1 MFEYISGKLTIK
13 KIDYVSQN
21 EVQVNYE
28 MKVKN
33 LDKVWDL
40 LDFDEQMEKQFLTKI
55 GVKSID
61 EAEKIMKN
69 KGNDE
74 LKKKYYYVMLDE
86 MVNFVNE
93 EIKKTKEEESW
104 IDDMSVTVK
113 KINGKWQ
120 VQDTNN

>member
-1 MFEYISGKLTIK
+1 MSIGGKEDILGERVFK
-13 KIDYVSQN
+13 RMGYSMNK
-21 EVQVNYE
+21 
-28 MKVKN
+28 
-33 LDKVWDL
+33 
-40 LDFDEQMEKQFLTKI
+40 ME
-55 GVKSID
+55 SIL
-61 EAEKIMKN
+61 KN

-93 EIKKTKEEESW
+93 EIKKTKEEEIW

>member
-1 MFEYISGKLTIK
+1 
-13 KIDYVSQN
+13 
-21 EVQVNYE
+21 

-93 EIKKTKEEESW
+93 EIKKTKEEEIW

>member
-1 MFEYISGKLTIK
+1 MRLQSRKMNKHVLADLCALIRGSFYQMIG
-13 KIDYVSQN
+13 
-21 EVQVNYE
+21 VQAI
-28 MKVKN
+28 
-33 LDKVWDL
+33 LF
-40 LDFDEQMEKQFLTKI
+40 FDEKMEKQFLTKI

-93 EIKKTKEEESW
+93 EIKKTKEEEIW